1 MVATCSRAKP
11 LGESDESILVRSH
24 DPRKSLRV
32 LEAEGYGVARGG
44 DVVDFMMNNMG
55 TVMPS
60 VYVGEY
66 VVQDPGNPEAIFTN
80 YFTHNPNAVRLLKG
94 PFEGKSYG
102 RLRREGYFKIF
113 EGESFDALEVNA
125 LNVSSGGLNG
135 ITEGAKEIDWGRFW
149 ANESGM
155 YPKGTFVRHDKFGDS
170 ELVSHLLGGG
180 DSEKAQR
187 FGDFV
192 LENLDRSG
200 VSVRVLS
207 HVPIYRMGYMGV
219 GPGTPYQVGSEFQ
232 KEPHLSF
239 VRLSGFERESNN
251 GSFPTISIE
260 PFTGFSYQSKPGS
273 EISSPAFIG
282 IK

>member
-1 MVATCSRAKP
+1 
-11 LGESDESILVRSH
+11 
-24 DPRKSLRV
+24 
-32 LEAEGYGVARGG
+32 
-44 DVVDFMMNNMG
+44 MNQDII
-55 TVMPS
+55 
-60 VYVGEY
+60 
-66 VVQDPGNPEAIFTN
+66 VQ
-80 YFTHNPNAVRLLKG
+80 R
-94 PFEGKSYG
+94 
-102 RLRREGYFKIF
+102 
-113 EGESFDALEVNA
+113 LEVNA
-125 LNVSSGGLNG
+125 LNVSSGGPNG
-135 ITEGAKEIDWGRFW
+135 ITEGAKEIDLGRFW

-155 YPKGTFVRHDKFGDS
+155 YPKGTFVRHDKF
-170 ELVSHLLGGG
+170 G